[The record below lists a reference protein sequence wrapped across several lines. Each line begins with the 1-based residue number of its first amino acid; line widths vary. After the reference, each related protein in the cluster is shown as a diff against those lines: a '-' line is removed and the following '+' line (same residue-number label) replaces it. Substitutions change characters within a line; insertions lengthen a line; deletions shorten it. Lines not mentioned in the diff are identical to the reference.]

1 MEFEVTLVDFDKQ
14 PNWHAMSAADKIARA
29 DVLKEQG
36 NAVFRLGPEQ
46 YARAVSKW
54 QKAVKLVDNALDIDT
69 DEQVTPQAVRRCL
82 QHFPPSCRYLRA
94 LVPFA
99 CSHIP

>member
-1 MEFEVTLVDFDKQ
+1 MEFAITLLDFDKQ
-14 PNWHAMSAADKIARA
+14 PNWHAMSGADKVARA

-54 QKAVKLVDNALDIDT
+54 QKAIQLVNNAFDIDT
-69 DEQVTPQAVRRCL
+69 DEQASVLSSAE
-82 QHFPPSCRYLRA
+82 A
-94 LVPFA
+94 
-99 CSHIP
+99 